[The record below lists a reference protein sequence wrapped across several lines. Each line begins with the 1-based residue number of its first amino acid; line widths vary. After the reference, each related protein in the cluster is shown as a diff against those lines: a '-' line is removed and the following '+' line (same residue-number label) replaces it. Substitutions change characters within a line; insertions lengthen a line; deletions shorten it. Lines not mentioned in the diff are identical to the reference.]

1 MDAHEYCRAV
11 RRIGN
16 PVLRLDH
23 HIVQQ
28 ASRFD
33 RIKLQRGEKKREV
46 GVISLNQVGLCKRE
60 RRFTKT
66 EALWLILIVGVA
78 TGCREAFA
86 DGECER
92 KPEERSGARDEESV
106 CLNMFHASAVNAKL
120 RLGFKVDPAYV
131 RVERMAVADNG
142 DVGVSII
149 GSLTEKNRK
158 QIGFRVF
165 AVIEDDVACISS
177 VAGITC
183 IACVYRREDR

>member
-16 PVLRLDH
+16 PVLSLDH

-46 GVISLNQVGLCKRE
+46 GVISLNQIGLCKRE
-60 RRFTKT
+60 RRFT
-66 EALWLILIVGVA
+66 EAEAFRFILVIGVA

-131 RVERMAVADNG
+131 RVERMAVADDG

-165 AVIEDDVACISS
+165 AVIEDDVACRFSPG
-177 VAGITC
+177 GITS
-183 IACVYRREDR
+183 IARFY